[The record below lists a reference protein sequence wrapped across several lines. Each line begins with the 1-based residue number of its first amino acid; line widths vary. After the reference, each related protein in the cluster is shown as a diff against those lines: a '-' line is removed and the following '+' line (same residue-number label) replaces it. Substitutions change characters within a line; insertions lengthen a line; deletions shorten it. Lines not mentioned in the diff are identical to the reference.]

1 MAKDKSEKKEKRENG
16 AGTIRERTVTR
27 NGKKYT
33 FWEGTITVGTDDGSG
48 KQLRRTFTG
57 KSQGEVAKKM
67 RAASNA
73 VDEGTYFEASKL
85 TLRQWFD
92 TWLSDY
98 CGDKKYAT
106 TLQYRNMGD
115 NHILPALGAVK
126 LCKLT
131 APHIQKF
138 YNRLAKDRQTEII
151 RDGKKVLVDQKALSA
166 KTIRNIHGILSKC
179 LNVAIDQ
186 GMLKSNPAERVT
198 IPKVTRKE
206 IQPLTEGQQKA
217 FLKAI
222 SGHRYQNLFAV
233 ILFTGLR
240 ESEAIGLTWDCFDE
254 KKGTLKVYRQ
264 LQKRR
269 ESDGGYVFAPLKND
283 KTRNITLSRYVVS
296 ILKEQ
301 RKQQTADRLKAGEF
315 WKGWQDEEERKTG
328 LVFSTELG
336 EHLGIAT
343 VWREYKKLVEQAGA
357 PDARV
362 HDLRHTFAVNGLQN
376 GDDVKTVQ
384 ENLGHATAAFTLDV
398 YGHVSERM
406 KEESAR
412 RQQAFIES
420 LTS

>member
-1 MAKDKSEKKEKRENG
+1 MAKDKKQKRPNG
-16 AGTIRERTVTR
+16 DGTIRQRTVFR
-27 NGKKYT
+27 NGKKYEY
-33 FWEGTITVGTDDGSG
+33 WEGTVTVGIDEGSG
-48 KQLRRTFTG
+48 KQKRRTFTG
-57 KSQGEVAKKM
+57 ASQGEVSKKM
-67 RAASNA
+67 REVSNA
-73 VDEGTYFEASKL
+73 VDNGTYFEPSKL
-85 TLRQWFD
+85 TLQQWYD
-92 TWLSDY
+92 TWLSEY

-115 NHILPALGAVK
+115 NHIIPGLGAVK
-126 LCKLT
+126 LGKLT
-131 APHIQKF
+131 SPQIQKF
-138 YNRLAKDRQTEII
+138 YNSLTKDRKTEITKN
-151 RDGKKVLVDQKALSA
+151 GKKETIDQKALSA

-179 LNVAIDQ
+179 LNTAIDQ

-198 IPKVTRKE
+198 VPKVTRKE
-206 IQPLTEGQQKA
+206 IQPLTEEQQKA

-222 SGHRYQNLFAV
+222 SGHRYKNLFTV

-296 ILKEQ
+296 ILKQ
-301 RKQQTADRLKAGEF
+301 QKKQQTADRLKAGEL
-315 WKGWQDEEERKTG
+315 WKGWQDDEERKTG

-336 EHLGIAT
+336 EHLGVAT

-357 PDARV
+357 PAARV